1 MFFGPYDLMFMIP
14 ALIITIWS
22 QIKLR
27 STYAKFSQVGAAAG
41 LTGAEVARNI
51 LDREGLREVPV
62 NEVEGQLTDHYDP
75 RDRSVNLSTN
85 IFHGTSL
92 AALGVAAHETGHALQ
107 HKAAYGPMSLR
118 MAIIPVTQF
127 GSAAAP
133 LIFMSGLFMQLGFL
147 MSLAIWLFSAFVL
160 FQLVT
165 LPVEYDASSR
175 AKKQLAGMGILDAK
189 ETTGVRKVLSA
200 AALTYVAGLLVAVL
214 ELAKWIFI
222 ANRSS
227 HDD

>member
-14 ALIITIWS
+14 ALIITIGS

-27 STYAKFSQVGAAAG
+27 STYAKFSQVGAACG
-41 LTGAEVARNI
+41 LTGAEIARNI

-62 NEVEGQLTDHYDP
+62 NEVEGQLSDHYDP
-75 RDRSVNLSTN
+75 RDRSVNLSTD

-92 AALGVAAHETGHALQ
+92 AALGVAAHEVGHAIQ
-107 HKAAYGPMSLR
+107 HKVAYGPMNLR

-133 LIFMSGLFMQLGFL
+133 LIFMVGMFMQAGFL

-214 ELAKWIFI
+214 ELAKYIFI

>member
-1 MFFGPYDLMFMIP
+1 MIFGPYDLMFMIP

-22 QIKLR
+22 QIKLH
-27 STYAKFSQVGAAAG
+27 STYSRFSQVEAASG
-41 LTGAEVARNI
+41 LTGAEVARYI
-51 LDREGLREVPV
+51 LDREGLQTVPV
-62 NEVEGQLTDHYDP
+62 REVEGHLTDHYDP
-75 RDRSVNLSTN
+75 RDRSVNLSTD

-92 AALGVAAHETGHALQ
+92 AAVGVAAHETGHAIQ
-107 HKAAYGPMSLR
+107 HKVAYAPMNLR

-133 LIFMSGLFMQLGFL
+133 LIFMVGLFMQLGFL

-160 FQLVT
+160 FQLIT

-175 AKKQLAGMGILDAK
+175 AKKHLAGMGILSADEA
-189 ETTGVRKVLSA
+189 TGVRKVLSA
-200 AALTYVAGLLVAVL
+200 AALTYVAGLLVSVL
-214 ELAKWIFI
+214 ELSKWIFL